1 MVAVPG
7 VTPSTTPD
15 NEPTV
20 AFALLLLQVPPVVG
34 SLNDAVSP
42 TQISGVPSIATGDGL
57 TVNMALAAQPVEIK
71 EYSIVVV
78 PVVAAY
84 TKPLPEPIV
93 ATMGLLLLHVP
104 LPDASLNG
112 TK

>member
-71 EYSIVVV
+71 EYSIEIIIIIIIF
-78 PVVAAY
+78 
-84 TKPLPEPIV
+84 K
-93 ATMGLLLLHVP
+93 H
-104 LPDASLNG
+104 
-112 TK
+112 